1 MSSLSALVPFA
12 AAQGERIPLFP
23 PSASTVSG
31 DVDGLYFLLI
41 GVSVF
46 FATLIWVLIFVF
58 IVRYRRRPEWNRAV
72 AIEGSLT
79 LELLWTFIPLVVA
92 LTIFVWGA
100 RLFFHM
106 TRVPAATMRID
117 VTGKQWMWKL
127 QHPTG
132 QREINE
138 LHVPAGAPIELRMI
152 SEDVIHSFFV
162 PAFRIKR
169 DVVPGRYAT
178 TWFEA
183 TRPGKYHL
191 FCAEYCGAKHSS
203 MIGTVH
209 VLELVD
215 YERWLSG
222 AIGSESP
229 RETGEKLFS
238 SLRCDTCHN
247 PSSGARGPDLAG
259 LFGSTVQLEG
269 GGAETVDADYVR
281 RSVLDPTAQI
291 VRGFQPLMP
300 TYAGQVSEEQVLAL
314 VAYIE
319 SLGAPQAAKEEK

>member
-1 MSSLSALVPFA
+1 MSASPVLPALA
-12 AAQGERIPLFP
+12 SQGERIPLFP

-46 FATLIWVLIFVF
+46 FAALIWILIFVF

-72 AIEGSLT
+72 AIEGSLA
-79 LELLWTFIPLVVA
+79 LELLWTIIPLIVA
-92 LTIFVWGA
+92 LSIFVWGA
-100 RLFFHM
+100 RVFFHM

-138 LHVPAGAPIELRMI
+138 LHVPAGVPIELRMI
-152 SEDVIHSFFV
+152 SEDVIHSFYV
-162 PAFRIKR
+162 PAFRVKR

-183 TRPGKYHL
+183 TKPGAYHL
-191 FCAEYCGAKHSS
+191 FCAEYCGTKHSQ
-203 MIGTVH
+203 MIGSMH
-209 VLELVD
+209 VLEHAD

-222 AIGSESP
+222 AAGSESP
-229 RETGEKLFS
+229 RDAGEKLFA

-247 PSSGARGPDLAG
+247 AGSGARGPDLAG
-259 LFGSTVQLEG
+259 LFGGTVELEG
-269 GGAETVDADYVR
+269 GGTESFDADYVR

-300 TYAGQVSEEQVLAL
+300 TYAGQVTEEQLLAL

-319 SLGAPQAAKEEK
+319 SLGAPPAAKEEK

>member
-1 MSSLSALVPFA
+1 MSAGPLQDGSV
-12 AAQGERIPLFP
+12 PLFP

-31 DVDGLYFLLI
+31 DVDGLYFMLV

-46 FATLIWVLIFVF
+46 FATLIWTLIFVF
-58 IVRYRRRPEWNRAV
+58 IVRYRRRPGWDRAV
-72 AIEGSLT
+72 AIEGSLA
-79 LELLWTFIPLVVA
+79 LELLWTFIPLAVA
-92 LTIFVWGA
+92 LSIFVWSA

-106 TRVPAATMRID
+106 ARVPAATMRID

-138 LHVPAGAPIELRMI
+138 LHVPVGAPIELRMI

-178 TWFEA
+178 AWFEA
-183 TRPGKYHL
+183 TKPGTYHL
-191 FCAEYCGAKHSS
+191 FCAEYCGTKHSQ
-203 MIGTVH
+203 MIGKVH
-209 VLELVD
+209 VLEHVD
-215 YERWLSG
+215 YESWLAG
-222 AIGSESP
+222 GLGTDSP
-229 RETGEKLFS
+229 REAGRKLFS
-238 SLRCDTCHN
+238 SLRCDTCHHAE
-247 PSSGARGPDLAG
+247 SGARGPDLAG
-259 LFGSTVQLEG
+259 RFGAAVALEG
-269 GGAETVDADYVR
+269 GGAATFDADYVR
-281 RSVLDPTAQI
+281 RSVLDPTAQV

-300 TYAGQVSEEQVLAL
+300 TYAGQVSEEQLLAL

-319 SLGAPQAAKEEK
+319 SLGATQDDGERK